1 MESMKEGVKRMQGP
15 GRMLAAVLLI
25 CAVFTLS
32 SCMDKTAEEVSLTP
46 EELQDFQELL
56 NSADNRNCLTCC
68 YEEPEQI
75 SVSEI
80 FTAGLIWG
88 SRCLRRKSESSAGR
102 KPLIR

>member
-75 SVSEI
+75 SVS
-80 FTAGLIWG
+80 G

>member
-1 MESMKEGVKRMQGP
+1 MESRKEGVKRMQGP

-80 FTAGLIWG
+80 FYSRFDLGGAGV
-88 SRCLRRKSESSAGR
+88 
-102 KPLIR
+102 